1 MDSLIKQLNETLYF
15 LNGLE
20 KEFFILCQNNLI
32 MMKNSINHSD
42 DFFDTFFKDKTKEE
56 IKEWINKEVEEW

>member
-1 MDSLIKQLNETLYF
+1 MDSLIKQLNETLFF
-15 LNGLE
+15 LNDFE

>member
-1 MDSLIKQLNETLYF
+1 MDNLIKQLNETLFF
-15 LNGLE
+15 LNDLE
-20 KEFFILCQNNLI
+20 KEFFLLGQNNLI

-56 IKEWINKEVEEW
+56 IKEWINKEAEEW

>member
-1 MDSLIKQLNETLYF
+1 MDSLIKQLNETLFF
-15 LNGLE
+15 LNDLE
-20 KEFFILCQNNLI
+20 KGFFILGQNNLT

-42 DFFDTFFKDKTKEE
+42 DFFDTIFKDKTKEE

>member
-1 MDSLIKQLNETLYF
+1 MDSLIKQLSETLFF
-15 LNGLE
+15 LNDFE
-20 KEFFILCQNNLI
+20 KEFFILGQNNLT

>member
-15 LNGLE
+15 LNDLE
-20 KEFFILCQNNLI
+20 KEFFILGQNNLT

-56 IKEWINKEVEEW
+56 IEEWINKEAEGW